1 MMTKS
6 SIDKSRSRYGEYVTL
21 RFNRKLKLYQLS
33 WTNQHKPS
41 DKSYLIANFTETD
54 GEYAIKL
61 WETLET
67 FLFENNT
74 LKCALALEDITSI
87 TTPDKKIID
96 IPPYYEFEDK
106 SRYSLKKERREYD
119 SYD

>member
-6 SIDKSRSRYGEYVTL
+6 SIDKSRSRYGEYVNL
-21 RFNRKLKLYQLS
+21 RFHKPTKLYQLS
-33 WTNQHKPS
+33 WATQHKPS

-67 FLFENNT
+67 LLFENNT

-87 TTPDKKIID
+87 TSHNKKID

-106 SRYSLKKERREYD
+106 SRYYLKKERREYD
-119 SYD
+119 PYD